1 MKTLQFN
8 SITNFKFQTM
18 KTMKTMK
25 TSAFYALLSIAM
37 IGCSDDD
44 ATPEVINDEEVIT
57 TVILTLTPESG
68 DQVVLTTLDL
78 DGDGPDEP
86 VTTVVGNFSEN
97 TIYDGTVAFLDE
109 SGEEVILTTIDLD
122 GDGPDEPVTTVSGSF
137 SENTVYTGA
146 ARFLN
151 ETETPAEEIT
161 DEVVEEADEHQ
172 VFYTV
177 GEGLNITT
185 TYLDSD
191 SNGNPLG
198 VSITLETGEASSGSL
213 TVTLRHEPVK
223 PNDGL
228 DSAGGETDIATS
240 FDVSIQ

>member
-8 SITNFKFQTM
+8 SITNLKL

-25 TSAFYALLSIAM
+25 TCSMYALVAIAM
-37 IGCSDDD
+37 LGCSDDD
-44 ATPEVINDEEVIT
+44 TPDVINEEEVIT
-57 TVILTLTPESG
+57 TVILTLTPQSG
-68 DQVVLTTLDL
+68 DQVVLTTQDL

-86 VTTVVGNFSEN
+86 VTIITGSFNEN
-97 TIYDGTVAFLDE
+97 TQYQ
-109 SGEEVILTTIDLD
+109 
-122 GDGPDEPVTTVSGSF
+122 
-137 SENTVYTGA
+137 GA
-146 ARFLN
+146 VRFLN

-161 DEVVEEADEHQ
+161 TEVIEEADEHQ

-177 GEGLNITT
+177 SNGLNITT
-185 TYLDSD
+185 EYQDED

-198 VSITLETGEASSGSL
+198 VSIILETGAASEGNL

-228 DSAGGETDIATS
+228 DSAGGETDITTT
-240 FDVSIQ
+240 FDVTIE

>member
-1 MKTLQFN
+1 MQMILVETFQFN
-8 SITNFKFQTM
+8 YNSIIKSITMKLVQLNSINPFKL

-25 TSAFYALLSIAM
+25 TSAFYALLTLAM
-37 IGCSDDD
+37 LGCSDDD
-44 ATPEVINDEEVIT
+44 TTPEIINEDELIT
-57 TVILTLTPESG
+57 TVILTLTPDSG
-68 DQVVLTTLDL
+68 DQVVLTTKDL
-78 DGDGPDEP
+78 DGVGPDEP

-109 SGEEVILTTIDLD
+109 SGEEVED
-122 GDGPDEPVTTVSGSF
+122 
-137 SENTVYTGA
+137 
-146 ARFLN
+146 
-151 ETETPAEEIT
+151 IT
-161 DEVVEEADEHQ
+161 QEVIEEADEHQ

-213 TVTLRHEPVK
+213 TVTLRHEPLK

-228 DSAGGETDIATS
+228 DSAGGETDISTS

>member
-1 MKTLQFN
+1 MKTLQLN

-25 TSAFYALLSIAM
+25 RCTMYALLSIAM

-44 ATPEVINDEEVIT
+44 TAPEVINDEEVIT

-68 DQVVLTTLDL
+68 DQVVLTTVDL

-86 VTTVVGNFSEN
+86 VTTVVGNFAEN
-97 TIYDGTVAFLDE
+97 TQYQ
-109 SGEEVILTTIDLD
+109 
-122 GDGPDEPVTTVSGSF
+122 
-137 SENTVYTGA
+137 GA
-146 ARFLN
+146 VRFLN

-161 DEVVEEADEHQ
+161 EEVLEEADEHQ
-172 VFYTV
+172 VFYTTTD
-177 GEGLNITT
+177 GLNIETQ
-185 TYLDSD
+185 YEDEDSQ
-191 SNGNPLG
+191 GNPLG
-198 VSITLETGEASSGSL
+198 LQITLTTGAASQGSL

-240 FDVSIQ
+240 FDVTIE

>member
-1 MKTLQFN
+1 MQMILVETFHFNYN
-8 SITNFKFQTM
+8 SIIKSITMKLVQLNSINPFKL

-25 TSAFYALLSIAM
+25 TSAFYALLTLAM
-37 IGCSDDD
+37 LGCSDDD
-44 ATPEVINDEEVIT
+44 TTPEIINEDELIT
-57 TVILTLTPESG
+57 TVILTLTPDSG
-68 DQVVLTTLDL
+68 DQVVLTTKDL
-78 DGDGPDEP
+78 DGVGPDEP

-109 SGEEVILTTIDLD
+109 SGEEVED
-122 GDGPDEPVTTVSGSF
+122 
-137 SENTVYTGA
+137 
-146 ARFLN
+146 
-151 ETETPAEEIT
+151 IT
-161 DEVVEEADEHQ
+161 QEVIEEADEHQ

-228 DSAGGETDIATS
+228 ESAGGETDISTS

>member
-1 MKTLQFN
+1 MKTLQLN

-25 TSAFYALLSIAM
+25 NISFYALLSIAM

-44 ATPEVINDEEVIT
+44 TAPEVINDEELIT
-57 TVILTLTPESG
+57 TVILTLTQESG
-68 DQVVLTTLDL
+68 DQVVLTTVDL

-86 VTTVVGNFSEN
+86 VTTVVGNFAEN
-97 TIYDGTVAFLDE
+97 TQYQ
-109 SGEEVILTTIDLD
+109 
-122 GDGPDEPVTTVSGSF
+122 
-137 SENTVYTGA
+137 GA
-146 ARFLN
+146 VRFLN

-161 DEVVEEADEHQ
+161 EEVIEEADEHQ

-177 GEGLNITT
+177 SEGLNITT
-185 TYLDSD
+185 TYQDFD
-191 SNGNPLG
+191 SNDNPLG
-198 VSITLETGEASSGSL
+198 VNITLETGEASSGSL

-240 FDVSIQ
+240 FDVTIE

>member
-1 MKTLQFN
+1 MQMILVETFHFNYN
-8 SITNFKFQTM
+8 SIIKSITMKLVQLNSINPFKL

-25 TSAFYALLSIAM
+25 TSAFYALLTLAM
-37 IGCSDDD
+37 LGCSDDD
-44 ATPEVINDEEVIT
+44 TTPEIINEDELIT
-57 TVILTLTPESG
+57 TVILTLTPDSG
-68 DQVVLTTLDL
+68 DQVV
-78 DGDGPDEP
+78 
-86 VTTVVGNFSEN
+86 
-97 TIYDGTVAFLDE
+97 
-109 SGEEVILTTIDLD
+109 LTTIDLD

-172 VFYTV
+172 VFYTIS
-177 GEGLNITT
+177 EGLNIQT
-185 TYLDSD
+185 TYEDQDSQ
-191 SNGNPLG
+191 GNPLG
-198 VSITLETGEASSGSL
+198 VQITLSTGLASEGSL

-228 DSAGGETDIATS
+228 DSAGGETDISTS